1 MEQQPSSLP
10 TEIQQNFVYPAV
22 SHLPVFIGTQNNPE
36 NDGIFLY
43 RLNLN
48 NGELLP
54 ISSTKA
60 GQKPGYLTLDKHR
73 NFLYAANECEKDPGT
88 VRAFSIDP
96 SDGKLTFLNQQTCSG
111 PPCFVSIDHANKVLL
126 AANYGSG
133 TVDSFLIKEDGS
145 LEPMSDTKKHQGSSV
160 NKDRQEGPHAHF
172 IATDPTNKYALAIDL
187 GLDQIIRYSL
197 DIEKGTLS
205 DPQVAFQA
213 KPGAGPRHLAFHP
226 NERFAYVVHE
236 LNSTVA
242 VLAYDGNTGT
252 FKEIETLKTIPED
265 FKEENL
271 AAGIKLLPNGKVLY
285 ATNRGHDSIVV
296 YGLDEN
302 TGKLTFIGRVS
313 TAGHWPRDFSVDPT
327 GNFLIVSNERS
338 NNLSV
343 FRIHQETGKLDLI
356 ESKIQVSKPTC
367 VQIIKDFC

>member
-1 MEQQPSSLP
+1 
-10 TEIQQNFVYPAV
+10 
-22 SHLPVFIGTQNNPE
+22 
-36 NDGIFLY
+36 
-43 RLNLN
+43 
-48 NGELLP
+48 
-54 ISSTKA
+54 
-60 GQKPGYLTLDKHR
+60 
-73 NFLYAANECEKDPGT
+73 
-88 VRAFSIDP
+88 
-96 SDGKLTFLNQQTCSG
+96 
-111 PPCFVSIDHANKVLL
+111 
-126 AANYGSG
+126 
-133 TVDSFLIKEDGS
+133 
-145 LEPMSDTKKHQGSSV
+145 
-160 NKDRQEGPHAHF
+160 
-172 IATDPTNKYALAIDL
+172 
-187 GLDQIIRYSL
+187 
-197 DIEKGTLS
+197 
-205 DPQVAFQA
+205 
-213 KPGAGPRHLAFHP
+213 
-226 NERFAYVVHE
+226 
-236 LNSTVA
+236 

-343 FRIHQETGKLDLI
+343 FKIHQETGKLDLI